1 MMAFTVKSFL
11 PRGLY
16 GRAALILIVPVATLV
31 LVVSVVFVQRHYES
45 VARQMTRALVAE
57 LTLLSSVVEDEAARG
72 SDPLGTLQAG
82 ARALEFEVA
91 PAVAAPSADR
101 RAFYDFSGRAAIR
114 VLRAEL
120 GGVRAVELTEGPSR
134 VHVWWQSP
142 AGLVRLEV
150 PRARI
155 SATNPHQLLVL
166 MLFTGLLMTAISFQY
181 LRNQLKPIA
190 LLASAAE
197 AFGRGEVVPYRV
209 RGATEVRAAGA
220 AFLEM
225 RARIERQIEQRTLML
240 TGVSHDLRTPLTRMR
255 LGLAMLEQTEETAAL
270 RGDVAEMER
279 MIDDFLAFAR
289 GTGAE
294 AARRVALP
302 DFVAGVIERAARAGR
317 SALLLAPTAL
327 PELEVQPDALGR
339 AIENLIANANR
350 HAAHTEVTLGRDG
363 DMIVIAVEDDGPGI
377 PEEQRAEA
385 LRPFTRLGTARDPNS
400 GGVGLGLAIAE
411 SVARA
416 HGGRLV
422 LDQSARMGGL
432 RAELRLPLGAAGHA
446 HP

>member
-1 MMAFTVKSFL
+1 MMVVTVKSFL

-57 LTLLSSVVEDEAARG
+57 LALLSAVVEAEAGRG
-72 SDPLGTLQAG
+72 ADALGTLQEG
-82 ARALEFEVA
+82 ARALEFEVEPATDA
-91 PAVAAPSADR
+91 PGADL
-101 RAFYDFSGRAAIR
+101 RALFDFSGRAAIG

-120 GGVRAVELTEGPSR
+120 EGLRAVELRERPSR
-134 VHVWWQSP
+134 MLIWWQSP
-142 AGLVRLEV
+142 AGLVQLEV

-190 LLASAAE
+190 RLAAAAD
-197 AFGRGEVVPYRV
+197 AFGRGEVVPYSV

-255 LGLAMLEQTEETAAL
+255 LGLAMLDPSDETAAL
-270 RGDVAEMER
+270 AGDVAEMER

-289 GTGAE
+289 GTGTE
-294 AARRVALP
+294 APQRVALG

-317 SALLLAPTAL
+317 SAQLRAGAPL
-327 PELEVQPDALGR
+327 PELEVRADALGR

-350 HAAHTEVTLGRDG
+350 HAARTEVEVLRDG
-363 DMIVIAVEDDGPGI
+363 DTAVIAVEDDGPGI
-377 PEEQRAEA
+377 PEDRRAEA
-385 LRPFTRLGTARDPNS
+385 LRPFTRLGAARDPNS

-411 SVARA
+411 GAARA
-416 HGGRLV
+416 HGGSLRL
-422 LDQSARMGGL
+422 DRSARLGGL
-432 RAELRLPLGAAGHA
+432 RAELRLPLGAQGHA

>member
-1 MMAFTVKSFL
+1 MAVTVKSFL

-57 LTLLSSVVEDEAARG
+57 LALLSSVVEAEVGRG
-72 SDPLGTLQAG
+72 ADPLGALREG
-82 ARALEFEVA
+82 ARHLGFEVVPVPEA
-91 PAVAAPSADR
+91 PEADLRAVT
-101 RAFYDFSGRAAIR
+101 DFSGRAAIG

-120 GGVRAVELTEGPSR
+120 EGLRAVELRARPSR
-134 VHVWWQSP
+134 VLIWWQSP
-142 AGLVRLEV
+142 AGLVQLEV
-150 PRARI
+150 PRGRI

-190 LLASAAE
+190 RLAAAAD
-197 AFGRGEVVPYRV
+197 AFGRGEVVPYSV

-255 LGLAMLEQTEETAAL
+255 LGLSMLEPGEETAAL
-270 RGDVAEMER
+270 AGDVAEMER

-289 GTGAE
+289 GTGTE
-294 AARRVALP
+294 APQRVALR

-317 SALLLAPTAL
+317 IAHLRGGAAL
-327 PELEVQPDALGR
+327 PDLEVRADALGR

-350 HAAHTEVTLGRDG
+350 HAARTEVEVLREG
-363 DMIVIAVEDDGPGI
+363 DMAVIAVEDDGPGI
-377 PEEQRAEA
+377 PAERRAEA
-385 LRPFTRLGTARDPNS
+385 LRPFTRLGPARDPNS

-432 RAELRLPLGAAGHA
+432 RAELRLPLGAGGHA